1 MIPTIFIFL
10 YLTGAL
16 SIGLLAFRRARKAN
30 VEDFFLAGR
39 SIGSFVFVLS
49 LFGTHMTAFSILGA
63 SGFSFTN
70 GIMTFGLMASSS
82 ALVVP
87 VLLFF
92 IGTRLWALGK
102 RHGFMTPV
110 QMFRDRWECSHTG
123 TLIFAV
129 QAALLVPY
137 IIIGVMGGGTTLEVI
152 SGGRVPYWAGG
163 LLVAL
168 VVMSYVF
175 LGGMRGTA
183 WVNTFQTLLFLV
195 FGTLAVFVIGRGMGG
210 FGTVMERLLDSP
222 STASLLS
229 HENVAPLFF
238 LSYMFIPLSAIAFP
252 HIGIFCLTARRMKQ
266 FKHTMIFYP
275 LCILAV
281 WVPSVYL
288 GVAANGAVDIPA
300 IQEKLQARAQLA
312 EQGALISPA
321 ERQAL
326 AGAARGDDVLIRLLD
341 RYASVWLAG
350 LLGAGIMAAV
360 MASDSQILALS
371 TMFAE
376 DIFAYYGARERF
388 GERVQILTARAFVI
402 ALTSIAYLIA
412 LRAPGSIFTLAVQY
426 AFTGYAALSPL
437 LVAAIYWRGSTKWGA
452 LASTAWV
459 ASSVVAVALFQQF
472 VPAPA
477 GLPTLVFSLAGMEVL
492 VRTAGGTAVLGLMPV
507 VPITVISALVLIGV
521 SAVTPKP
528 SDSTLARYFDK

>member
-163 LLVAL
+163 LARRSGGHELR
-168 VVMSYVF
+168 VF
-175 LGGMRGTA
+175 GRHAGYRVGEPRSRLCCS
-183 WVNTFQTLLFLV
+183 WSS
-195 FGTLAVFVIGRGMGG
+195 GTLAVFVIGRGMGG

-288 GVAANGAVDIPA
+288 GRCSQRGGGHSGDSGEAPGARPARRTGCPHLARRTPGPCGGGAGGRCAHPAAGSLCFGLARRFARCGNHGGRDGQRLTDPGAVDDVRGRHFRLLRGQGTIRRTGSDPDGA
-300 IQEKLQARAQLA
+300 GFRHRVNLHRLPDCPSRAGVDLHP
-312 EQGALISPA
+312 GPSSTPSPA
-321 ERQAL
+321 MPPS
-326 AGAARGDDVLIRLLD
+326 RL
-341 RYASVWLAG
+341 
-350 LLGAGIMAAV
+350 
-360 MASDSQILALS
+360 
-371 TMFAE
+371 
-376 DIFAYYGARERF
+376 
-388 GERVQILTARAFVI
+388 
-402 ALTSIAYLIA
+402 
-412 LRAPGSIFTLAVQY
+412 
-426 AFTGYAALSPL
+426 
-437 LVAAIYWRGSTKWGA
+437 YW
-452 LASTAWV
+452 
-459 ASSVVAVALFQQF
+459 
-472 VPAPA
+472 
-477 GLPTLVFSLAGMEVL
+477 
-492 VRTAGGTAVLGLMPV
+492 
-507 VPITVISALVLIGV
+507 
-521 SAVTPKP
+521 
-528 SDSTLARYFDK
+528 